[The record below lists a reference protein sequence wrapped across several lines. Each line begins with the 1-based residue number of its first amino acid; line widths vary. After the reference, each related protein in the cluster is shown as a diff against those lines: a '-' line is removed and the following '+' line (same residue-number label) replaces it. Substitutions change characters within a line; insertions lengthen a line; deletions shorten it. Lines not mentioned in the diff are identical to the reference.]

1 MDTSLLAGW
10 ENFYVITGSS
20 AGGLTGLT
28 FVIIALVADVKGAT
42 TAGLRA
48 FVTPTIVHF
57 GCVLGLAAFMSMP
70 HQTVTTLSVG
80 FGALGLGGLLYG
92 GVIAVNM
99 ARQGNKYVAVRE
111 DWLWNVIVPALSYAA
126 LLGTAL
132 LVWHRIVLALLGAAI
147 VSLLLLFTGIRNAWD
162 IAVWMTVYRQKDTE

>member
-1 MDTSLLAGW
+1 METSLVAGW
-10 ENFYVITGSS
+10 DNFYVITGSS

-57 GCVLGLAAFMSMP
+57 ACVLGLAAFMSMP
-70 HQTVTTLSVG
+70 HQTITTLSVG
-80 FGALGLGGLLYG
+80 FGALGLGGLLYVG
-92 GVIAVNM
+92 AIAVNM
-99 ARQGNKYVAVRE
+99 ARQGSRYKAVRE
-111 DWLWNVIVPALSYAA
+111 DWLWNVIVPTLLYAA
-126 LLGTAL
+126 LVGAAF
-132 LVWHRIVLALLGAAI
+132 LVWHRLEPALFGVAI

-162 IAVWMTVYRQKDTE
+162 IAVWMTLKRDA